1 MRELS
6 GNDQESDTSYGE
18 RGEFNYFAVKH
29 GATANQINTD
39 CF

>member
-1 MRELS
+1 MTERS

-18 RGEFNYFAVKH
+18 RGEYNYFAVQH
-29 GATANQINTD
+29 RATAVQINTD